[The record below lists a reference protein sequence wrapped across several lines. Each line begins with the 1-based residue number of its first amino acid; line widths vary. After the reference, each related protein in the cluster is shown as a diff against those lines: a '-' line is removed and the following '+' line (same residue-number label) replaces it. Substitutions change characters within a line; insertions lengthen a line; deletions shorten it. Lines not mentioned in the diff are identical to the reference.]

1 MASPR
6 TQAMELY
13 EQATAVMNGYA
24 EESPLIRALMD
35 EDEDEINRL
44 MEEEMRSLAEELEEI
59 LDSPEKIKRD
69 YEQFILEMEQSKYSD
84 EECHEQLLKFQNR
97 LKKQKNV

>member
-13 EQATAVMNGYA
+13 EQATDVMNGYA

-35 EDEDEINRL
+35 DDQDEIDRL
-44 MEEEMRSLAEELEEI
+44 VDEEMRSVAE
-59 LDSPEKIKRD
+59 
-69 YEQFILEMEQSKYSD
+69 
-84 EECHEQLLKFQNR
+84 
-97 LKKQKNV
+97 

>member
-1 MASPR
+1 MSSPR

-13 EQATAVMNGYA
+13 EQATDVINGYA

-35 EDEDEINRL
+35 DDQDEIDRL
-44 MEEEMRSLAEELEEI
+44 VDEEMRSVAEELEEI

-69 YEQFILEMEQSKYSD
+69 FEQFKKEMDEGIYSTD
-84 EECHEQLLKFQNR
+84 ECYEKLMVFQNR
-97 LKKQKNV
+97 VKSL